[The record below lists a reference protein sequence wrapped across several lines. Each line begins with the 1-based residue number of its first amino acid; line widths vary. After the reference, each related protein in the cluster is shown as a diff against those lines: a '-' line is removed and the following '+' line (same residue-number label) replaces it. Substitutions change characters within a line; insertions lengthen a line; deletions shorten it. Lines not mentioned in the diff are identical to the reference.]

1 MVNINLRGRMA
12 MRQIIRTI
20 NAYLL
25 IPVLKLSGFRFS
37 KDYRWET
44 TRYHSIVYNLVD
56 TVLCN
61 IKAGI

>member
-1 MVNINLRGRMA
+1 

-25 IPVLKLSGFRFS
+25 IPVLKITGFRFS